1 VNATPGADPV
11 EVTVERFLVRTDL
24 AYDLGSHIWVQLL
37 DDGTVRLGLDP
48 LGVETSGTLSQFSF
62 EERGPEL
69 DRGQS
74 LGTLEAEKFVGPLAI
89 PVAGR
94 VVAVNEAVV
103 ADPGLVHRDP
113 YGEGWLAVV
122 DPVAIEA
129 DLERL
134 VRGPD
139 AVVAAFT
146 EKIAAYRIEGVLA
159 E

>member
-1 VNATPGADPV
+1 MTAEPTADPV
-11 EVTVERFLVRTDL
+11 EVTVERFPVRTDL
-24 AYDLGSHIWVQLL
+24 AYDLGSHIWVQPL
-37 DDGTVRLGLDP
+37 DDGTVRLGMDS

-62 EERGPEL
+62 EEQGPEL
-69 DRGQS
+69 GQGQS
-74 LGTLEAEKFVGPLAI
+74 LGTLEAEKFVGPLAM

-94 VVAVNEAVV
+94 VVIVNEAVV
-103 ADPGLVHRDP
+103 LDPGLVHRDP

-122 DPVAIEA
+122 DPADLEA

-134 VRGPD
+134 VRGPQ

-146 EKIAAYRIEGVLA
+146 ERIAAYRADGVLA

>member
-1 VNATPGADPV
+1 VNAVPDADPADV
-11 EVTVERFLVRTDL
+11 IVERFPVRTDL
-24 AYDLGSHIWVQLL
+24 AYDLASHIWVQPL
-37 DDGTVRLGLDP
+37 DDGTVRLGMDS

-69 DRGQS
+69 GQGQS
-74 LGTLEAEKFVGPLAI
+74 LGTLEAEKFVGPLAM

-94 VVAVNEAVV
+94 VVAVNDAVV

-122 DPVAIEA
+122 DPVDLEA

-134 VRGPD
+134 VRGHD
-139 AVVAAFT
+139 AVVAGFT
-146 EKIAAYRIEGVLA
+146 ERIAAYRAEGVLA